1 MDDQIAVTNNTQLHR
16 FEAVIDG
23 LLSEVAY
30 RQFDDTITFLHTE
43 VPVELEGKGIAKALA
58 KAALDHA
65 RDNGLKVVPLC
76 PFIAAYIKRHPE
88 YQPLV
93 KTFQK

>member
-1 MDDQIAVTNNTQLHR
+1 MINNTEHHR
-16 FEAVIDG
+16 FEATVDG
-23 LLSEVAY
+23 MLSEVAY
-30 RQFDDTITFLHTE
+30 RFFVDTITFLHTE
-43 VPVELEGKGIAKALA
+43 VPEELEGKGIAKALA

-65 RDNGLKVVPLC
+65 RDNDLKVVPLC

-93 KTFQK
+93 KTIQK

>member
-1 MDDQIAVTNNTQLHR
+1 MAEEFAVTNDTERHR
-16 FEAVIDG
+16 FEAVVDG
-23 LLSEVAY
+23 LVSEVAY
-30 RQFDDTITFLHTE
+30 RSFDDTITFLHTE
-43 VPVELEGKGIAKALA
+43 VPESLEGRGIAKALA

-65 RDNGLKVVPLC
+65 RDNNLKVVPLC
-76 PFIAAYIKRHPE
+76 PYIAAYIKRHPE